1 MKKSSKFASLL
12 FAIGMMSL
20 SGAAYALF
28 DNTMNQQQLAAEIKA
43 QIRDGSTLEMIARG
57 ASAAGMKPTDM
68 TAQLI
73 YAGQYPAAVVTALI
87 NAFPQDQVSIAIEAV
102 KTAPNQAASI
112 LGAAIAAAPQQ
123 RQAITTAVLILPGIN
138 PAMVLAATA
147 AGNAGAPATPALL
160 ILPARTPSAGG
171 GRGNC
176 RGRACP
182 ASPA

>member
-1 MKKSSKFASLL
+1 MKTSSKFVSML
-12 FAIGMMSL
+12 FAMSLMSL
-20 SGAAYALF
+20 SSAAHALF
-28 DNTMNQQQLAAEIKA
+28 DNTMSQQQLAAEIKTQFRTGA
-43 QIRDGSTLEMIARG
+43 TLEMIARG
-57 ASAAGMKPTDM
+57 ASAAGMSPVEM
-68 TAQLI
+68 TAELI

-87 NAFPQDQVSIAIEAV
+87 NAFPQDQVTIAIEAV

-147 AGNAGAPATPALL
+147 AGNAGKTATPALFL
-160 ILPARTPSAGG
+160 MPARTPSANG
-171 GRGNC
+171 GRGKC
-176 RGRACP
+176 RGRRCP